1 MAARC
6 RWSLQRKSVRPRN
19 ISTCLNTENCYKK
32 RTCKLVDSK
41 KEPVLLFLCYF
52 KKALAFVHPEDRCV
66 GLIDKNRF
74 ATCARVAL
82 SDMLRRWLLVQTPS
96 HPVKSC
102 HNELAAW
109 EESLEIF
116 LPARVK
122 IFPNL
127 LILLLLWGNRLFLQW
142 ILFSQLKTIV
152 DSYFTTKR
160 FYLQISGCFVFVSD
174 MKFYLFYH
182 SYLKFR
188 KLLLCVLTALF
199 FCIKFY
205 MT

>member
-1 MAARC
+1 MA
-6 RWSLQRKSVRPRN
+6 N
-19 ISTCLNTENCYKK
+19 IWQQGVAGLFKENLFDPAIFTCLNTENCYKK

-66 GLIDKNRF
+66 SLIDKNRF
-74 ATCARVAL
+74 VTCARVAL
-82 SDMLRRWLLVQTPS
+82 SDTLRRWLQVQNPS

-102 HNELAAW
+102 HNELDAW

-142 ILFSQLKTIV
+142 ILFSQLKTI
-152 DSYFTTKR
+152 
-160 FYLQISGCFVFVSD
+160 CW
-174 MKFYLFYH
+174 
-182 SYLKFR
+182 
-188 KLLLCVLTALF
+188 
-199 FCIKFY
+199 
-205 MT
+205 

>member
-19 ISTCLNTENCYKK
+19 IYMPEHWELLQKTHLQTCRLK
-32 RTCKLVDSK
+32 
-41 KEPVLLFLCYF
+41 PVLLFLCYF

-82 SDMLRRWLLVQTPS
+82 SDTLRRWLLVQTPS

-102 HNELAAW
+102 HNELDAW

-122 IFPNL
+122 IFSNL

-142 ILFSQLKTIV
+142 ILFSQLKTI
-152 DSYFTTKR
+152 
-160 FYLQISGCFVFVSD
+160 CW
-174 MKFYLFYH
+174 
-182 SYLKFR
+182 
-188 KLLLCVLTALF
+188 
-199 FCIKFY
+199 
-205 MT
+205 